1 MEASTTHTSSS
12 DNILKRAKHHIGARP
27 VRPDPA
33 DVTSAIAEVTGQS
46 PAAAQQATGSQGEWP
61 AAQAQL
67 TARSVQQQRTRNY
80 VTLALSLLLAL
91 GVFLFPRASQK
102 KARPFPVPPL
112 IPGTS
117 AISTPAWLREALK
130 LESLIAAATIAG
142 VFCWLYGRG
151 LLLLPIFGDAANH
164 ASLARS
170 FLERGPW
177 ETLSPYPPL
186 YHLIGAGALAL
197 GGETGFKLI
206 SVVSLG
212 LLGIATF
219 LVARQITGSTAI
231 GLLAE
236 VMALLAP
243 QTLFFSA
250 RMYME
255 ILLCVFVLLAVLFVH
270 RYLRL
275 RRRREIMLAA
285 VMAGMA
291 ALTKQQGLVLV
302 TPAIALFLGGEALLH
317 FGRGQPERARA
328 GLAHLAWFLA
338 IVFILAAPAT
348 LWQFRST
355 GHILPDTEYTT
366 WLNDAGQAI
375 TGYEEELPEYRER
388 WDEYLD
394 EFFFGND
401 YDDLGYTRA
410 EKRHI
415 WPWQV
420 ATPRGFYSIHSLY
433 WFFPGWQYPRI
444 VTGTVLA
451 LITFGLAVWVW
462 RSRRDPF
469 LWFVLLFLVVNYSS
483 FLRNN
488 DQVRYHL
495 YISFMLAFALPY
507 GVTALSQRRDDVSRW
522 ALAGLA
528 MLAVVLSAAY
538 LPAKVDK
545 VQNFARTQAY
555 APSVGGMASVAETSY
570 WLRDHLADDE
580 TYYAV
585 PTTEFGYYSGR
596 DGIFD
601 YRIYFLPQDTL
612 QRVFADMGVT
622 YIVLPDSTVVPD
634 DEWTHILW
642 TPQSFADNLEKLYPL
657 AFTSKAGDILVFQVR
672 PATAMRM
679 PP

>member
-1 MEASTTHTSSS
+1 M
-12 DNILKRAKHHIGARP
+12 
-27 VRPDPA
+27 
-33 DVTSAIAEVTGQS
+33 
-46 PAAAQQATGSQGEWP
+46 
-61 AAQAQL
+61 
-67 TARSVQQQRTRNY
+67 
-80 VTLALSLLLAL
+80 
-91 GVFLFPRASQK
+91 GVFLFPRVSQK
-102 KARPFPVPPL
+102 KTRPFPVPPL
-112 IPGTS
+112 VPGAS
-117 AISTPAWLREALK
+117 AISTPAWLRGARK
-130 LESLIAAATIAG
+130 LGPLAAAAAIASL
-142 VFCWLYGRG
+142 FSWRYASAILS
-151 LLLLPIFGDAANH
+151 LPIFGDAANH
-164 ASLARS
+164 ARLAQS

-177 ETLSPYPPL
+177 DTLSPYPPL
-186 YHLIGAGALAL
+186 YHLIGAAALAL

-206 SVVSLG
+206 TVVSLA
-212 LLGIATF
+212 LLGMATF

-236 VMALLAP
+236 VMALIAP

-255 ILLCVFVLLAVLFVH
+255 LLLCVFVLLAVLFVH

-275 RRRREIMLAA
+275 RRRREIVLAA
-285 VMAGMA
+285 VMVGFA

-302 TPAIALFLGGEALLH
+302 MPAIALFLGGEALLH
-317 FGRGQPERARA
+317 FRRGQRERART
-328 GLAHLAWFLA
+328 GVAHLAWFLA
-338 IVFILAAPAT
+338 IVLILAAPAT

-355 GHILPDTEYTT
+355 GHILPDTKYTT
-366 WLNDAGQAI
+366 WLNNVGQAI
-375 TGYEEELPEYRER
+375 TGYDEQLPEYRQR

-401 YDDLGYTRA
+401 YDNLGYTRA
-410 EKRHI
+410 EMRHI

-433 WFFPGWQYPRI
+433 WFFPGWQYPRE
-444 VTGTVLA
+444 VTATVLA

-469 LWFVLLFLVVNYSS
+469 LWFVFLFLVINYSA

-495 YISFMLAFALPY
+495 YISLMLAFALPY
-507 GVTALSQRRDDVSRW
+507 GVTALSHRRDDVSRW

-528 MLAVVLSAAY
+528 MLAVVLCAAY

-545 VQNFARTQAY
+545 VRNFARTQAY

-585 PTTEFGYYSGR
+585 PTTEFQYYSR
-596 DGIFD
+596 QDGVFD

-612 QRVFADMGVT
+612 RQVFTDMGVA

-634 DEWTHILW
+634 EEWTHILW
-642 TPQSFADNLEKLYPL
+642 TPRSFAHKLEKLYPV
-657 AFTSKAGDILVFQVR
+657 AFTSKAGDIRVFR
-672 PATAMRM
+672 ARFATATRR